1 MPNTSC
7 AGIWMQTTMLLRIA
21 HSVAK
26 TSTTMTTIAPTKKS
40 DWRFRGQLF
49 EDPADWLGFVYVI
62 HNTRDDRR
70 YIGKKMLVST
80 RTRMVKGRRR
90 RMTAESDWRTYWGSN
105 PHVHA
110 DRDRLGVDGFE
121 RHIVY
126 LVRSKGVL
134 SYLEAKTQFDAGVLL
149 DPHRFYNG
157 IINCRINARHVRS
170 MQDVESDAALLQT
183 ITRTHSQ

>member
-7 AGIWMQTTMLLRIA
+7 AGIWMQTTMQLRIA

-26 TSTTMTTIAPTKKS
+26 TSTTMTTTAPTKKS

-70 YIGKKMLVST
+70 YIGKKLLRST

-90 RMTAESDWRTYWGSN
+90 RTMIASDWQSYWGSN

-110 DRDRLGVDGFE
+110 DRDRLGEDDFT
-121 RHIVY
+121 RQIVY

-149 DPHRFYNG
+149 RPDRFYNG
-157 IINCRINARHVRS
+157 IINCRINATHVRNIA
-170 MQDVESDAALLQT
+170 DVESDAALLHA

>member
-1 MPNTSC
+1 
-7 AGIWMQTTMLLRIA
+7 
-21 HSVAK
+21 
-26 TSTTMTTIAPTKKS
+26 MTTIAPTKKS

-49 EDPADWLGFVYVI
+49 EDPADWLGMVYVI
-62 HNTRDDRR
+62 HNCMDDRM

-80 RTRMVKGRRR
+80 RTRIVKGRRR
-90 RMTAESDWRTYWGSN
+90 RTMIASDWQSYWGSN

-121 RHIVY
+121 RHIIY

-149 DPHRFYNG
+149 RPHRFYNG
-157 IINCRINARHVRS
+157 MINCRINATHVRNIA
-170 MQDVESDAALLQT
+170 DVESDAALLAV